1 MNEGRESVG
10 NKHILVLIGEGF
22 APIRREW
29 LRGKTVAHPSTL
41 GCGTGPPQ
49 AVENRKIIGV
59 LIRFKIALFSA
70 GNELAKMGNTLGQFR
85 HQV

>member
-1 MNEGRESVG
+1 MKAENLRGISIFWCSLAKDLLLSEVR
-10 NKHILVLIGEGF
+10 LV
-22 APIRREW
+22 
-29 LRGKTVAHPSTL
+29 GKTVAHPSTL
-41 GCGTGPPQ
+41 DCGKGPPQ

-85 HQV
+85 HLV